1 MSVNSRT
8 RPWDLRENVNE
19 LDDAV
24 FGVWNAKEQ
33 TRTPGLIERVDKMA
47 KNLKIVLALV
57 LVLMLHTFGVPTQ
70 VVYPFVQK
78 FIEGLLR

>member
-24 FGVWNAKEQ
+24 FGVWDAKDQ
-33 TRTPGLIERVDKMA
+33 TRTPGLIERVDKIS
-47 KNLKIVLALV
+47 KNLKIILAIV
-57 LVLMLHTFGVPTQ
+57 FVLMLHTFGVPTQ

>member
-1 MSVNSRT
+1 MSVNSRA

-47 KNLKIVLALV
+47 KNLKIVLTIAF
-57 LVLMLHTFGVPTQ
+57 VLMLHSFGVPTEKL
-70 VVYPFVQK
+70 YPFVQK
-78 FIEGLLR
+78 FIEGLVH